1 MDLKLTE
8 EQEMLRASARDF
20 LTTRCPKSLVRAM
33 ETDERGC
40 PPDLWREIAGLG
52 WTGLVLPEDYEGSG
66 MSFLDLAILLEE
78 TGRACLPGPLFTT
91 VVLGGL
97 TLLDAGT
104 ADQKQFYLPAIA
116 RGEAIVT
123 MALTEPDGH
132 YGASSITVPAEAAA
146 AAAGAN
152 YIINGPKLFV
162 HDAHVADHVLCVTR
176 TGKGAEDISVF
187 IVDAGTPGIA
197 ISPLK
202 TMAGDKQSEVVFN
215 RVTVPA
221 GRLVGGL
228 NKGWPIVRRAI
239 ERAAVAKCC
248 EMVGYMQRA
257 LDMTVE
263 YAKDRK
269 QFSDAAGRPRTIG
282 SFQIVQHYCSMMAT
296 DVDGARF
303 ATYQAAWRISQGLP
317 ATREAAIAKAWM
329 SEAFTRVITLAH
341 QVHGAIGCTIDHD
354 LQFYTRHGKAAD
366 LSFGDGDYHRELVAQ
381 SMGL

>member
-1 MDLKLTE
+1 MNLKLTE

-33 ETDERGC
+33 ETDERGY

-52 WTGLVLPEDYEGSG
+52 WTGLVFPEDYEGSG
-66 MSFLDLAILLEE
+66 MGFLDLATLLEE
-78 TGRACLPGPLFTT
+78 TGRACLPGPLFST

-104 ADQKQFYLPAIA
+104 AEQKKFYLPAIA

-123 MALTEPDGH
+123 MAITEPDGR
-132 YGASSITVPAEAAA
+132 YDAGYVTVAAEAS
-146 AAAGAN
+146 GSG
-152 YIINGPKLFV
+152 YVISGTKLFV
-162 HDAHVADHVLCVTR
+162 PDAHVADHLLCVTR

-187 IVDAGTPGIA
+187 IVDAGTPGLA
-197 ISPLK
+197 VSPLK

-221 GRLVGGL
+221 DRLVGGL
-228 NKGWPIVRRAI
+228 NKGWPIVQRAI
-239 ERAAVAKCC
+239 ERAAVARCC

-269 QFSDAAGRPRTIG
+269 QFSKPIG
-282 SFQIVQHYCSMMAT
+282 SLQIVQHYCSMMAT

-317 ATREAAIAKAWM
+317 ATREVAVAKAWM

-354 LQFYTRHGKAAD
+354 LHYYTRHGKAAD
-366 LSFGDGDYHRELVAQ
+366 LSFGDGDYYRELVAQ

>member
-33 ETDERGC
+33 ETDERGY

-52 WTGLVLPEDYEGSG
+52 WTGLVFPEDYQGSS
-66 MSFLDLAILLEE
+66 MNFLDLAILLEE
-78 TGRACLPGPLFTT
+78 TGRACLPGPLFST

-104 ADQKQFYLPAIA
+104 AGQKKFYLPAIA

-123 MALTEPDGH
+123 MALTEADGR
-132 YGASSITVPAEAAA
+132 YDAGSITVPAEAA
-146 AAAGAN
+146 GSG
-152 YIINGPKLFV
+152 YVINGAKLFV
-162 HDAHVADHVLCVTR
+162 PDAHVADHLLCTAR
-176 TGKGAEDISVF
+176 TGKGTEDISVF
-187 IVDAGTPGIA
+187 IVDTGTPGIA
-197 ISPLK
+197 VSPLK
-202 TMAGDKQSEVVFN
+202 TMAGEKQSEVVFDK
-215 RVTVPA
+215 VSVPA
-221 GRLVGGL
+221 DRLVGGL
-228 NKGWPIVRRAI
+228 NKGWPIVQRAI

-269 QFSDAAGRPRTIG
+269 QFSKPIG
-282 SFQIVQHYCSMMAT
+282 SLQIVQHYCSMMAT

-303 ATYQAAWRISQGLP
+303 ATYQAAWRISRGLP
-317 ATREAAIAKAWM
+317 ATREVAIAKAWM

-354 LQFYTRHGKAAD
+354 LHYYTRHGKAAD
-366 LSFGDGDYHRELVAQ
+366 LSFGDGDYYRELVAQ

>member
-20 LTTRCPKSLVRAM
+20 LTARCPKSLVRAM
-33 ETDERGC
+33 ETDERGY
-40 PPDLWREIAGLG
+40 PPALWKEIAGLG
-52 WTGLVLPEDYEGSG
+52 WTGLVFPEEYGGSG

-97 TLLDAGT
+97 TLLDGGSPA
-104 ADQKQFYLPAIA
+104 QKKAYLPAIA

-123 MALTEPDGH
+123 LALTEPDGG
-132 YGASSITVPAEAAA
+132 YGPGSVTVTAEPSG
-146 AAAGAN
+146 AG
-152 YIINGPKLFV
+152 YVINGPKLFV
-162 HDAHVADHVLCVTR
+162 PDAHVADHLLVVTR
-176 TGKGAEDISVF
+176 TGPAEDAISLF
-187 IVDAGTPGIA
+187 LVDAGTAGMTV
-197 ISPLK
+197 SPLK

-221 GRLVGGL
+221 DRLVGGL
-228 NKGWPIVRRAI
+228 HQGWPIVQRAI
-239 ERAAVAKCC
+239 ERAAVARCC

-257 LDMTVE
+257 LDMTVD

-269 QFSDAAGRPRTIG
+269 QFSRAIG

-303 ATYQAAWRISQGLP
+303 ATYQAAWRIGQGLP
-317 ATREAAIAKAWM
+317 ATREVAIAKAWM
-329 SEAFTRVITLAH
+329 NDAFTRVITLAH

-366 LSFGDGDYHRELVAQ
+366 LSYGDGDHYRELVAQ